1 MTTLSPRRVFAPVVE
16 AATVRDLG
24 LVVVAGVGFD
34 LGVRSGIAT
43 IGGTIGAVL
52 AAAALLASG
61 RVRSTAGRVLAGAAG
76 IFGAFLCLRTSPWL
90 VSLDLLVI
98 AGALVGAA
106 LLGRDA
112 PLGDVGPGALAGRCW
127 AAIRPMATGIA
138 YVTRPLRPT
147 DGVTAERR
155 AGLAAV
161 GRGAILAVPVLVVLG
176 LLLASADALFARV
189 IRLDALVGAIPED
202 VWAQVVLV
210 VIGAVGTAGLL
221 HVASTSPGDPV
232 PGPARRLGTTEW
244 TVVLGGVVGL
254 FLVFAGAQVVA
265 LSDGGH
271 RVLATEGLTY
281 AEYARTGYFQLLA
294 VAGLTAALL
303 LGLGT
308 LADRTT
314 AGRRFVVLAEVAV
327 ALTLVILLVAVR
339 RLGLY
344 EDAYGWT
351 MLRLMV
357 KASAVWLAV
366 AFVLLGLRL
375 AGIRPDRAWLLP
387 AVTIAGLL
395 VLLGLNVVNPEAMV
409 ARHNLARGDRGREL
423 DSWYLGGLSDDA
435 VPVLAGSP
443 AVHDLVCTGEEAR
456 SALSWNRAASRAA
469 AARARVC

>member
-1 MTTLSPRRVFAPVVE
+1 MTTLSPRRVFEPVVE
-16 AATVRDLG
+16 AATLRHLG
-24 LVVVAGVGFD
+24 LVLVAGVGFEI
-34 LGVRSGIAT
+34 GVWTGVASL
-43 IGGTIGAVL
+43 GGTIGAVFVAGTL
-52 AAAALLASG
+52 VASG
-61 RVRSTAGRVLAGAAG
+61 RVRSAVGRLLAGSAAL
-76 IFGAFLCLRTSPWL
+76 FGAFLCLRTSPWL

-98 AGALVGAA
+98 AGGLVGAA
-106 LLGRDA
+106 LLGRDTR
-112 PLGDVGPGALAGRCW
+112 LDDVGPGALAGRAW
-127 AAIRPMATGIA
+127 GAIRPMATGVA
-138 YVTRPLRPT
+138 YVTRPVRRTEGL
-147 DGVTAERR
+147 TAERR

-161 GRGAILAVPVLVVLG
+161 GRGAVLAVPVVVVLG

-189 IRLDALVGAIPED
+189 VRVDALVGAIPDD
-202 VWAQVVLV
+202 VWAQALLVVL
-210 VIGAVGTAGLL
+210 GAIGTAGLL
-221 HVASTSPGDPV
+221 HVASTSPGAPV
-232 PGPARRLGTTEW
+232 PGPDHRLGTTEW

-254 FLVFAGAQVVA
+254 FLVFAGAQLVA

-314 AGRRFVVLAEVAV
+314 AGRRFVVLAEAAV

-357 KASAVWLAV
+357 KASAVWLAA
-366 AFVLLGLRL
+366 AFALLGLRL
-375 AGIRPDRAWLLP
+375 AGVRPDRAWLLP
-387 AVTIAGLL
+387 AVTVTGLL
-395 VLLGLNVVNPEAMV
+395 VLLGLNVMDPEATV
-409 ARHNLARGDRGREL
+409 ARHNLDRGATGHEL

-435 VPVLAGSP
+435 VPVVAGSP
-443 AVHDLVCTGEEAR
+443 AGRDLVCTGEEAG
-456 SALSWNRAASRAA
+456 SGLSWNRAAARAA
-469 AARARVC
+469 EARARVC